1 MPAGDAR
8 AASAS
13 ATDRGPV
20 IVTGA
25 SSGIGRA
32 TALRLDSLGFRVLA
46 GVRKDED
53 AESLRAAG
61 SGLLEPLMLDVAD
74 EESVAAA
81 AEQVAGD
88 VGEAGL
94 AGLVNNAGIGLG
106 GPVELL
112 DLDDLRRQLEV
123 NLVGQVAVT
132 QSLIPLLRRAGG
144 RIVFMSSVGG
154 RLAIPFMSPYHV
166 SKWGL
171 EALADALRVELSP
184 WGIEVV
190 LIEPGSIA
198 TPMWDKAQGEAAG
211 VIERM
216 DAEGRALYGEQVAA
230 LQATAVEEAARGI
243 PPERVAEVVATA
255 LTARRPRTRYLV
267 GRDAKINARV
277 RRLVPDRVFD
287 RLIARQIG
295 L

>member
-1 MPAGDAR
+1 M
-8 AASAS
+8 ASGES
-13 ATDRGPV
+13 SPGGRGAV
-20 IVTGA
+20 VVTGA

-32 TALRLDSLGFRVLA
+32 TALHLDSLGFQVFA
-46 GVRKDED
+46 GVRKDAD
-53 AESLRAAG
+53 AESLRSEG
-61 SGLLEPLMLDVAD
+61 SERLEPLEIDVAD
-74 EESVAAA
+74 EASVAAA
-81 AEQVAGD
+81 ARWVAERTGD
-88 VGEAGL
+88 GGL

-112 DLDDLRRQLEV
+112 SLDDLRRQLEV
-123 NLVGQVAVT
+123 NVVGQVAVT
-132 QSLIPLLRRAGG
+132 QSLIPQLRRANG

-171 EALADALRVELSP
+171 EALADSLRVELRP
-184 WGIEVV
+184 WAIEVV

-198 TPMWDKAQGEAAG
+198 TPMWDKAQDRADD
-211 VIERM
+211 VISRM
-216 DAEGRALYGEQVAA
+216 DAEGRKLYGENVAA
-230 LQATAVEEAARGI
+230 LQATAQEEAARGI
-243 PPERVAEVVATA
+243 PPQRVAEVVAAA

-287 RLIARQIG
+287 RLISRQIG
-295 L
+295 LK